1 MKSFALCKPLSILAL
16 IVTAGFSFLMNA
28 VNADSGISIPTQ
40 EEAASVNENTIG
52 VVFTH
57 EELFHQLVHNMEDE
71 LEPSTGLRIVPIMG
85 KNHVQSIYDL
95 LYLKGV
101 DLALVRAD
109 AIEYVRTEGGV
120 PQVLRSIKNIAKVSD
135 EKIVIIAN
143 KQIGSVDELEGQ
155 TVSRGLD
162 GSGEYVT
169 GTIAFSTLGIQ
180 PDFVEM
186 NNTEAIEKLRSGE
199 LAAMVYLLRASDA
212 IQIGADLIAANA
224 VKTLKLGNEL
234 HLLEIPEN
242 DVLSTIYNPSTL
254 TIQDLP
260 ELIPT
265 GVSIST
271 FSVDAII
278 AAYNWRDTNPRYQR
292 SSRFINGF
300 VDGLDGLKSAIYQP
314 VWTRV
319 DLGVEVPNVDQLPL
333 VQDVIQER
341 AARQVRLAELKRI
354 AKEQEEAEAQ
364 AAKIAELMQKRDEIS
379 ERLGQVLNE
388 ADTGELEQI
397 LWRLNTILGE

>member
-1 MKSFALCKPLSILAL
+1 MKFFTTRQLHFVLAL
-16 IVTAGFSFLMNA
+16 TITGGLALMSA

-40 EEAASVNENTIG
+40 QEAANVNENTVG

-71 LEPSTGLRIVPIMG
+71 LESSNSLRIVPIMG

-120 PQVLRSIKNIAKVSD
+120 PDVQQSIKNVAKVSD

-143 KQIGSVDELEGQ
+143 KEIDSIDELEGQ
-155 TVSRGLD
+155 IVSRGLD

-169 GTIAFSTLGIQ
+169 GTIAFKTLGIQ

-186 NNTEAIEKLRSGE
+186 NNTDAIQRLRSGE
-199 LAAMVYLLRASDA
+199 LAAMVYLLRAADA
-212 IQIGADLIAANA
+212 IQTGADLIAANA
-224 VKTLKLGNEL
+224 VKTLRLENKL
-234 HLLEIPEN
+234 HLLEIPRN
-242 DVLSTIYNPSTL
+242 DVLSTIYNPATL
-254 TIQDLP
+254 TIEDLP
-260 ELIPT
+260 ELIAT
-265 GVSIST
+265 GVSIPT

-292 SSRFINGF
+292 STRFINAF
-300 VDGLDGLKSAIYQP
+300 VGGLDGLKSAIYQP
-314 VWTRV
+314 VWKRV
-319 DLGVEVPNVDQLPL
+319 DLGIDVPNVDRLPL
-333 VQDVIQER
+333 VENVVQDRVASQT
-341 AARQVRLAELKRI
+341 RLAELKRI
-354 AKEQEEAEAQ
+354 AKEQEEAEAR
-364 AAKIAELMQKRDEIS
+364 AAKIAELVRKRDEIS

-388 ADTGELEQI
+388 ADSADLEQM
-397 LWRLNTILGE
+397 LSRLNKILGE